1 MEFGHSAQER
11 EFQEASS
18 TFRLAPVASRGPCFI
33 WSPEIVSAG
42 FQEGTVCCTFWLNVL
57 GLVDQQTAS
66 ALPPREPTGAPQKV
80 GEEHASHLG
89 TGGGVRS

>member
-1 MEFGHSAQER
+1 MLHL
-11 EFQEASS
+11 
-18 TFRLAPVASRGPCFI
+18 LA
-33 WSPEIVSAG
+33 
-42 FQEGTVCCTFWLNVL
+42 NVL

-66 ALPPREPTGAPQKV
+66 ALPPREPTGAPQKA

>member
-33 WSPEIVSAG
+33 WSLEIVSAG
-42 FQEGTVCCTFWLNVL
+42 FQEGYGMLHLLANVL

-66 ALPPREPTGAPQKV
+66 ALPPREPTGAPQKA